1 MLIGCEQLDAP
12 ASGCGATGN
21 FPHSNAGRADPSLER
36 GHWAFDQDAYR
47 RDMLARAYDPRSI
60 SAVLVILTAFC
71 AVLMVAIALGAN
83 G

>member
-1 MLIGCEQLDAP
+1 VNVRRTRQPVLPLGSLPRVDLLP
-12 ASGCGATGN
+12 
-21 FPHSNAGRADPSLER
+21 PSEMR
-36 GHWAFDQDAYR
+36 R